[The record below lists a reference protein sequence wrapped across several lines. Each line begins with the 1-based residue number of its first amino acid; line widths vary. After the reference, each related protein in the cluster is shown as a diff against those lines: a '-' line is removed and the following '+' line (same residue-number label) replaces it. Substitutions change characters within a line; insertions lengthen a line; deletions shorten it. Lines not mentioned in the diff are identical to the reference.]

1 MKQKIGAFFLTM
13 TISLYAQKAIVK
25 EPIVDLRIKPVDAQD
40 LYKRDAEQESQLL
53 YGEHINIF
61 EEQGDWV
68 KVEAPFQPD
77 FFGNNRQ
84 WGFDKGWIKKG
95 TFVEVDEFPLV
106 NCKVNSQWAKVV
118 DINNNILFSLSFG
131 TKIFAAPYRESLWRV
146 NLVNGL
152 SGFVN
157 ASDLELFPYTVIP
170 DALKK
175 VRSMIV
181 SSARLFIGTP
191 YRWGGCS
198 AYSEDLNK
206 SQRTGFDCSGLA
218 HLLYRNEGIT
228 IPRNSKDQ
236 YEASVK
242 LDHGRKLQEGDLI
255 FLAREGNPEKI
266 GHVMIYVSDDTVIDA
281 EETLYNCVR
290 EIKVRD
296 LFGKPLEEIASNE
309 KLKLQIGT
317 EEKYYTF
324 YFGTYLK
331 NIREAVST
339 L

>member
-13 TISLYAQKAIVK
+13 TISLYAQKAIIK
-25 EPIVDLRIKPVDAQD
+25 EPIVDLRIKPVDVKE

-53 YGEHINIF
+53 YGEHINIL

-77 FFGNNRQ
+77 FFGNERR
-84 WGFDKGWIKKG
+84 WGFDKGWIKKR
-95 TFVEVDEFPLV
+95 TFIEVDEFPLV
-106 NCKVNSQWAKVV
+106 NCVVNVPWIKIV
-118 DINNNILFSLSFG
+118 DENNTPFLTLSFG
-131 TKIFAAPYRESLWRV
+131 TQLFMESQKGSQYKIKLIDAGEGYINFAHV
-146 NLVNGL
+146 
-152 SGFVN
+152 
-157 ASDLELFPYTVIP
+157 ELFSY
-170 DALKK
+170 
-175 VRSMIV
+175 RSNTSTKGLRDLII
-181 SSARLFIGTP
+181 SSAQNFIGTP

-206 SQRTGFDCSGLA
+206 SQRTGFDCSGLT

-236 YEASVK
+236 YKASVK
-242 LDHGRKLQEGDLI
+242 LDHGSKLQQGDLI
-255 FLAREGNPEKI
+255 FLAQESNPEKI
-266 GHVMIYVSDDTVIDA
+266 GHVMLYVSADTLIDA
-281 EETLYNCVR
+281 EGALHNCVR
-290 EIKVRD
+290 EIKGRD
-296 LFGKPLEEIASNE
+296 LFGRRIEEVASGE
-309 KLKLQIGT
+309 TLKLQIGT

-331 NIREAVST
+331 NIREAVFT